1 MEINK
6 RWKAKTPSWFC
17 KIIKV
22 GTILA
27 SVGIALL
34 TAESQVEGFVLPR
47 SIEVIAQWFVVG
59 GIVAAA
65 VAKTAKSY
73 E

>member
-17 KIIKV
+17 KIIKA
-22 GTILA
+22 GTVLA

-59 GIVAAA
+59 GLVAAA
-65 VAKTAKSY
+65 VAKTAQTN